1 VEFAWSLL
9 AHRKRR
15 TAVAVGGIAFAI
27 LFMFLQLG
35 FSGALRATATAVSSR
50 LDGDLVLVSSR
61 FLHLTQSGSIP
72 RSRLVAIR
80 GIAEVEDVVPIY
92 VRFARWKAP
101 STGRRCSML
110 ALAFPPGGRLP
121 LRLGAVS
128 GAAALAEPGSVLA
141 DRESQEKC
149 GVGPG
154 LREVE
159 VRERPVRVAGFF
171 GLGVGFLGDGALL
184 ASDDTYAQLFAGSS
198 LDEVHVGLVRLRPGA
213 SAEAA
218 AASLRRSLPPDTQV
232 LTRAELE
239 AREVRYWVSDTSIGA
254 IFTLGAAVGF
264 CVGLMILY
272 QVLSTDVRA
281 QLPQYATLK
290 AIGYSDRRIYTFV
303 LQQSW
308 LYAALGYAP
317 GFLLS
322 LLVYAAT
329 YDATRVPMAMTP
341 ARALGVLILSAL
353 MCTGSALLA
362 VGRVRR
368 ADPAEL
374 Y

>member
-1 VEFAWSLL
+1 VSFAWCLL
-9 AHRKRR
+9 SHRKRR

-35 FSGALRATATAVSSR
+35 FSGALTSTATAVSSR
-50 LDGDLVLVSSR
+50 LDGDLVLVSSQ

-72 RSRLVAIR
+72 RSRLFAIR
-80 GIAEVEDVVPIY
+80 GLSEVEDVVPLY

-110 ALAFPPGGRLP
+110 AVAFPAGERPP
-121 LRLGAVS
+121 LRLDAVA
-128 GAAALAEPGSVLA
+128 AAALAEPGSVLA
-141 DRESQEKC
+141 DRESQDKC
-149 GVGPG
+149 GVRAD
-154 LREVE
+154 LREAE
-159 VRERPVRVAGFF
+159 VRERPVRVVGLF

-184 ASDDTYAQLFAGSS
+184 TSDDTYAELFAGAS
-198 LDEVHVGLVRLRPGA
+198 LDEVHLGLVRLRPGA
-213 SAEAA
+213 SAEAVA
-218 AASLRRSLPPDTQV
+218 ADLRRSLPPDTQV
-232 LTRAELE
+232 LTRAELD
-239 AREVRYWVSDTSIGA
+239 ARQVRYWVRDTSIGA

-264 CVGLMILY
+264 CVGIMILY

-290 AIGYSDRRIYTFV
+290 AIGYPNGRIYAFV

-308 LYAALGYAP
+308 LYAALGYGP

-322 LLVYAAT
+322 LVVYALT
-329 YDATRVPMAMTP
+329 YDATRVPMAMTA
-341 ARALGVLILSAL
+341 ARALGVLFLSVL

-362 VGRVRR
+362 VGRVRH